1 MSEYKK
7 ILIGLNLSEMDHTTI
22 AYAAMVFSLAGGER
36 LYCIHVTRN
45 LAIPPNIAKAY
56 PTMLR
61 PPDEYAADKI
71 LASIKQS
78 AGRKLPDMIDVDVVE
93 GNPLDELLRR
103 AQQKNVDMII
113 MGRKHNE
120 KETRQLPLKLTRKAT
135 CAVLIVPVNSPPKI
149 DRMLVPVDFSPC
161 SAYALSQGIALAKAF
176 GLPEIHALN
185 VYSVPTGYHR
195 TGKSHTE
202 FAQIMKNNAI
212 SDYREFIRKIEFGDT
227 KVHMHYR
234 LGSNPAAVIRQYAGQ
249 NDIDL
254 IITGARG
261 RTPSAAILLGSVTER
276 LIQTTNVPVLA
287 VKRHNSCMT
296 FAKALFKI

>member
-36 LYCIHVTRN
+36 LYCMHVTRN
-45 LAIPPNIAKAY
+45 LAIPPKIAKAY

-135 CAVLIVPVNSPPKI
+135 CAV
-149 DRMLVPVDFSPC
+149 
-161 SAYALSQGIALAKAF
+161 
-176 GLPEIHALN
+176 
-185 VYSVPTGYHR
+185 
-195 TGKSHTE
+195 
-202 FAQIMKNNAI
+202 
-212 SDYREFIRKIEFGDT
+212 
-227 KVHMHYR
+227 
-234 LGSNPAAVIRQYAGQ
+234 
-249 NDIDL
+249 
-254 IITGARG
+254 
-261 RTPSAAILLGSVTER
+261 
-276 LIQTTNVPVLA
+276 
-287 VKRHNSCMT
+287 
-296 FAKALFKI
+296 